1 MFEIQSEKLQFQ
13 KDNLILQKNISL
25 DTDLDCFII
34 LSSKNHNL
42 CELIMK
48 NSLDYII
55 DKISITETYEDF
67 SIALENINAFLKT
80 WKIDTDKEVKIDM
93 VI

>member
-1 MFEIQSEKLQFQ
+1 
-13 KDNLILQKNISL
+13 
-25 DTDLDCFII
+25 
-34 LSSKNHNL
+34 
-42 CELIMK
+42 MK

-55 DKISITETYEDF
+55 DKISLTETYEDF